1 MQTSQKNSNSQTS
14 YKSEGL
20 LIFLCFLA
28 SGLIGY
34 LLTNIVTLF

>member
-1 MQTSQKNSNSQTS
+1 MQTPNNDPSSKS
-14 YKSEGL
+14 YKVEGF

-34 LLTNIVTLF
+34 LLTNFVTIF